1 MSFLSSLIGGV
12 PSLIGGIV
20 SNHSARKEAQSNRDF
35 QERMSSTSHTREVQ
49 DLRNAGLNPILSANQ
64 GASTPVGFGAMQQ
77 NPAAGMME
85 AGSGVYNARTQRM
98 LAKQQLLIG
107 EKTLSKLDADI
118 AKTNSD
124 IQVNSSVSAK
134 NMQDAEESRAR
145 SATYPVNI
153 SLMKINIQKTMQDIA
168 NSKLITD
175 SEVKKNA
182 AIAAEAYSGVGRN
195 QAQAGY
201 FAQQAVESVAR
212 TGLISQQEKTE
223 LLNQI
228 GIVSDNKSKEAKAL
242 QDEFS
247 AKYYGKNAISS
258 IDQFK
263 GAARDLGG
271 FLNSVGIDFRLS
283 NSR

>member
-12 PSLIGGIV
+12 PSFLGGII
-20 SNHSARKEAQSNRDF
+20 SNHSARKEAQTNRDF
-35 QERMSSTSHTREVQ
+35 QERMSSTSHVREVQ

-85 AGSGVYNARTQRM
+85 AGSGVYNARTQRI

-124 IQVNSSVSAK
+124 IQVNSSVSAR
-134 NMQDAEESRAR
+134 NMQDVEESRAR

-153 SLMKINIQKTMQDIA
+153 SLMKMNIQKTMQDIA
-168 NSKLITD
+168 NSKRITD

-228 GIVSDNKSKEAKAL
+228 GIVSENKSKEAQAIADVYSARYYDDK
-242 QDEFS
+242 QNYIGEFS
-247 AKYYGKNAISS
+247 RGLSRDVGHMIGDLVPVGRLFGGK
-258 IDQFK
+258 
-263 GAARDLGG
+263 
-271 FLNSVGIDFRLS
+271 
-283 NSR
+283 